1 MLFSVSV
8 FVSLFCLKS
17 TVVYVRIFEVFGYV
31 DPCMLVYESFVQIM
45 MRVYF

>member
-17 TVVYVRIFEVFGYV
+17 TVVHMHIFEVFGCV
-31 DPCMLVYESFVQIM
+31 KPCMFVYGSFVQIM
-45 MRVYF
+45 MRLYF